1 MWAKPHFR
9 FSLGSTICRRIRRT
23 HRRLQQA
30 IEPAHRVLKVV
41 LERASHLIRR
51 QSHQAAGPPAT
62 LCKLH
67 ISGQSCPALR
77 KQRNRDSTVS
87 GEARDTTE
95 GKPENLG
102 AVLVRAFPEA
112 VHARRVVF
120 MVPNRPLAVTAHV
133 LRVVKRTNLQT
144 ERVALWRQGRQKC
157 SRCV

>member
-1 MWAKPHFR
+1 L
-9 FSLGSTICRRIRRT
+9 LGLVSTICWRIRRT
-23 HRRLQQA
+23 HWRLQQA

-67 ISGQSCPALR
+67 ISGQSCTALR
-77 KQRNRDSTVS
+77 KHGNRDSTVS
-87 GEARDTTE
+87 GEAREAEARDTTE

-102 AVLVRAFPEA
+102 AVLVRAVPET

-120 MVPNRPLAVTAHV
+120 MVPNRPNGSFLLRNNISSNRKSGSLAARTAEV
-133 LRVVKRTNLQT
+133 LLLCLK
-144 ERVALWRQGRQKC
+144 
-157 SRCV
+157 SSSH